1 MTSATL
7 HSSGLSSA
15 QRPGVG
21 DALHGLAVAAQ
32 GVVVALWAAVSQPP
46 RSTTEVA
53 TLTAFEE
60 AENVRAIA
68 DEWLQSDPRF
78 AQELYCAANRH
89 ELASRNASPS
99 RF

>member
-1 MTSATL
+1 MNSATL
-7 HSSGLSSA
+7 HASGLSTA

-21 DALHGLAVAAQ
+21 DALHGLAVAAK
-32 GVVVALWAAVSQPP
+32 GLVLALWAAVSPP
-46 RSTTEVA
+46 ARA
-53 TLTAFEE
+53 AQAPLTAFEE

-78 AQELYCAANRH
+78 AQELYCAATRH

>member
-1 MTSATL
+1 VGCGFAAT
-7 HSSGLSSA
+7 A
-15 QRPGVG
+15 QHHRGG
-21 DALHGLAVAAQ
+21 Q
-32 GVVVALWAAVSQPP
+32 
-46 RSTTEVA
+46 
-53 TLTAFEE
+53 
-60 AENVRAIA
+60 NVRAIA